1 MSEHEKL
8 LAVRKRLPVYPYR
21 EEFLAAL
28 AAHPVLVVVG
38 ETGSGKTT
46 QLPQYLNEAGDYSY
60 TEVVFM
66 LVTQALLAL
75 QSVLR

>member
-21 EEFLAAL
+21 DEFLAAL

-46 QLPQYLNEAGDYSY
+46 QLPQYLNEAGEFLYI
-60 TEVVFM
+60 
-66 LVTQALLAL
+66 LK
-75 QSVLR
+75 